1 MSGPEFTGLAQ
12 NILSL
17 LPFISLSK
25 VTCQN
30 LWIHGRVNGTQ
41 SFVTRRLA
49 E

>member
-12 NILSL
+12 KILHCYHL
-17 LPFISLSK
+17 FL
-25 VTCQN
+25 CQN

-41 SFVTRRLA
+41 AFVTRRLA